1 MISTMSKHQPLT
13 SSWENSLTFIY
24 RKCIFWSLV
33 ICFPIVMDG
42 YDGFLIP
49 SFYAIPSF
57 GRRFGVPLPDGSYTI
72 ETKWQTAF
80 LVGAP
85 IGRITG
91 ALESYGCKK
100 VKLIPLILLSA
111 VVFLV
116 FFATNKSMLCA
127 GWTISGLIWG
137 VFNTMT
143 PTYVPEICPV
153 SLRSTF
159 AAAINLSWVIGQ
171 LLAIAVITGP
181 EPKPN
186 DWPYPIP
193 MAMQWVFPAVLI
205 PIILFMSE
213 SSWWT
218 LKQDDEQG
226 SRKTLE
232 QTIQE
237 EDDSGKFSDC
247 FRGTDL
253 RRTEICCLSY
263 SFQPLC
269 GLYLLP
275 YAAYFLKLTGIP
287 QNVVFRMTLEIT
299 GLAVM
304 ASLVAPIIII
314 HFKRRTLYMGA
325 LAIMACTLFGMGIT
339 EIFDTPTA
347 KRAAGVLIYV
357 WVGTYDATVGPLT
370 YVIES
375 ETSSMKTDMGAYFGF
390 IYGPFCI
397 VAIVWA
403 YFRLPELKGMSF
415 LE

>member
-1 MISTMSKHQPLT
+1 MANSFPGWSTHWPNHGSSGVCHLT
-13 SSWENSLTFIY
+13 D
-24 RKCIFWSLV
+24 K
-33 ICFPIVMDG
+33 
-42 YDGFLIP
+42 
-49 SFYAIPSF
+49 
-57 GRRFGVPLPDGSYTI
+57 
-72 ETKWQTAF
+72 
-80 LVGAP
+80 
-85 IGRITG
+85 
-91 ALESYGCKK
+91 YGCKK

-232 QTIQE
+232 Q
-237 EDDSGKFSDC
+237 
-247 FRGTDL
+247 
-253 RRTEICCLSY
+253 
-263 SFQPLC
+263 
-269 GLYLLP
+269 
-275 YAAYFLKLTGIP
+275 
-287 QNVVFRMTLEIT
+287 VVDKMSTL
-299 GLAVM
+299 
-304 ASLVAPIIII
+304 
-314 HFKRRTLYMGA
+314 
-325 LAIMACTLFGMGIT
+325 
-339 EIFDTPTA
+339 TPTSSKCGRQSRRKTTRESFPTA
-347 KRAAGVLIYV
+347 SEEPISDEQKSVV
-357 WVGTYDATVGPLT
+357 SATH
-370 YVIES
+370 
-375 ETSSMKTDMGAYFGF
+375 SSLCVDCTCC
-390 IYGPFCI
+390 PT
-397 VAIVWA
+397 
-403 YFRLPELKGMSF
+403 LPTF
-415 LE
+415 